1 MTVCIFVNT
10 CYKVSIIKENYLLC
24 VVVVKKEASHVRN
37 SVVVK
42 IVKLLLRLMCHRTGE
57 GNIPGYWRVKVSII
71 PV

>member
-1 MTVCIFVNT
+1 M
-10 CYKVSIIKENYLLC
+10 
-24 VVVVKKEASHVRN
+24 RN